1 MRHAVLVVAMLGSL
15 VPPGVE
21 AQRKP
26 AGGATFALM
35 VTGRDAAPLGNVK
48 VIVEGPASRDVRTE
62 AGRIAIEN
70 LPAGLYRLRFEREGY
85 VTLEREV
92 TARAGQTVELKI
104 ALTPAPEP
112 APKPVAPAPAPAA
125 ASGPSNVAP
134 VTVDMVSLL
143 EKEFVGRAA
152 GRVSPL
158 ACAAGGN
165 ATLIQI
171 REPLAEHVH
180 ADADEFLYVIAGN
193 GTAALSGRVDSLRAG
208 VFILVPRGV
217 PHTLTASGRSPLT
230 VLSTRAGERC
240 AP

>member
-1 MRHAVLVVAMLGSL
+1 MRHAVLVVAMLGGVVIS
-15 VPPGVE
+15 GVE

-26 AGGATFALM
+26 AAGATFALM
-35 VTGRDAAPLGNVK
+35 VTGRDGAPLGNVK

-92 TARAGQTVELKI
+92 AARAGQTVDLKI
-104 ALTPAPEP
+104 ALTAAPEP
-112 APKPVAPAPAPAA
+112 APNPVAAPPAPAA
-125 ASGPSNVAP
+125 ATGPANAAP
-134 VTVDMVSLL
+134 VTVDMVALL

-158 ACAAGGN
+158 ACAAGGS
-165 ATLIQI
+165 ATLILI
-171 REPLAEHVH
+171 REPLAQHAH

-193 GTAALSGRVDSLRAG
+193 GTAALGGRVDSLRAG
-208 VFILVPRGV
+208 VFVLVPRGV
-217 PHTLTASGRSPLT
+217 QHTLTASGRTPLT
-230 VLSTRAGERC
+230 ILSTRAGGPC
-240 AP
+240 TP